1 MAAFSRSVAIT
12 PLARAESLG
21 VEVEQ
26 GVVIERPEEVSIK
39 PVPTGIFIYLCSGE
53 VRKFPTAT
61 NIVLTALA
69 ISVFSADIQVATFP
83 RKEVWSASEQNTCP
97 VPS

>member
-1 MAAFSRSVAIT
+1 MKT
-12 PLARAESLG
+12 PLDRARSRGLTADPAVL
-21 VEVEQ
+21 
-26 GVVIERPEEVSIK
+26 IERPGEVSLK
-39 PVPTGIFIYLCSGE
+39 PGPAGIFIYLCSGE

-69 ISVFSADIQVATFP
+69 ISVFRMDVQVATFP